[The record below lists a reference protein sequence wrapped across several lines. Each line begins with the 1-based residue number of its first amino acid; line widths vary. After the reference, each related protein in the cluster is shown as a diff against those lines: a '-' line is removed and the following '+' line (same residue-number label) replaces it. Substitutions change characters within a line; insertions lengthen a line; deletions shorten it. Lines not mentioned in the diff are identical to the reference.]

1 MRSASGRRLMNHR
14 LSLLCVLILV
24 GTITSVSAQSR
35 TVDQS
40 PDPHVLE
47 LAPFPDSGPKQLTVD
62 DVIRMS
68 KAKVSD
74 DVIIEQLKQQGQR
87 FNLTND
93 QLLQLKTAHVSKRVI
108 QAMLD
113 PYPSRNPAPSS
124 SGKSAVSKATASSTN
139 TASASPFVQ
148 CLRSCN
154 QTYEQCRARAQAKM
168 PEVCVSRDDRC
179 DQLLKQ
185 WQAEEH
191 ACFLDVGKCDAGC
204 QKL

>member
-24 GTITSVSAQSR
+24 GTITSVNAQSR

-47 LAPFPDSGPKQLTVD
+47 LAPFPDSGTKQLTVD

-93 QLLQLKTAHVSKRVI
+93 QLLQLKAAHVSKQVI
-108 QAMLD
+108 QAMID
-113 PYPSRNPAPSS
+113 PYPARNAAPSS
-124 SGKSAVSKATASSTN
+124 SQKAAAPKATASSTN
-139 TASASPFVQ
+139 ASSDSPFVQ

-154 QTYEQCRARAQAKM
+154 QTYEQCRAKALAKM
-168 PEVCVSRDDRC
+168 PEVCISQDNRC
-179 DQLLKQ
+179 EQLRKQ
-185 WQAEEH
+185 WDADDH
-191 ACFLDVGKCDAGC
+191 ACFLEVSKCDAGC